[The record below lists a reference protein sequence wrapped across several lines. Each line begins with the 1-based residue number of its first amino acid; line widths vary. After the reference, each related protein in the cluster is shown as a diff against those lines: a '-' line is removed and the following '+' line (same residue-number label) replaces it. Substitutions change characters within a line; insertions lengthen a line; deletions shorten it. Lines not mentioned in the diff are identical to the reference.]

1 MQLKKFTGFSI
12 ENDSAIPLRKWVGIS
27 VETIENLFIQ
37 VRNGSGKLLKCTIV
51 VISGGQVQGEYT
63 SNPLN
68 LYVENSANLT
78 IEARAINHN
87 QKTQT
92 VLHGGDGFY
101 KTVVFNLDRASVSR
115 IDIN

>member
-1 MQLKKFTGFSI
+1 MQGYVI
-12 ENDSAIPLRKWVGIS
+12 ENDNGYIPRRVIGFS

-92 VLHGGDGFY
+92 VLHGGHGFY
-101 KTVVFNLDRASVSR
+101 KTVIFNLDRASISR